1 MMQENENFKLVCRLL
16 AAAILRFYGA
26 ELEVCVESAK

>member
-16 AAAILRFYGA
+16 AAAILRLYGA
-26 ELEVCVESAK
+26 EPEVCVESAK

>member
-16 AAAILRFYGA
+16 AAAILRFYGT
-26 ELEVCVESAK
+26 ELDVCVESAK